1 MMIDI
6 LASNYGNLQDGRL
19 KPLVAMTSKRL
30 PQFPDLPTIVEEGYP
45 SLVTDMWFGL
55 AAPKGTPT
63 EVIHKLQADISE
75 ALNEPVFK
83 KKYADMGMNMVGS
96 TPQDMQKIV
105 DQAADRWKR
114 VIEESNISIE

>member
-1 MMIDI
+1 
-6 LASNYGNLQDGRL
+6 
-19 KPLVAMTSKRL
+19 
-30 PQFPDLPTIVEEGYP
+30 
-45 SLVTDMWFGL
+45 L